1 MIDLETA
8 KEAAILTGIGMGT
21 AFGLL
26 VLLMVTIL
34 LVRQFFVQI
43 FDGLMGD
50 AAQSASTIGADSR
63 DKALAA
69 AIGVT
74 AALASQGRT
83 QNPAGDR

>member
-8 KEAAILTGIGMGT
+8 KEAAILTGIGLVT

-26 VLLMVTIL
+26 VFLMVTIV
-34 LVRQFFVQI
+34 LVRQLFVQF
-43 FDGLMGD
+43 FDRLVGD
-50 AAQSASTIGADSR
+50 TAQSPATVGADSR

-74 AALASQGRT
+74 AVLASQGRA

>member
-8 KEAAILTGIGMGT
+8 KEAAILTGIGLGT

-26 VLLMVTIL
+26 VFLMVTIVV
-34 LVRQFFVQI
+34 VRQLFVQI
-43 FDGLMGD
+43 FDRLVGD
-50 AAQSASTIGADSR
+50 RSQSLATVGAGSR

-74 AALASQGRT
+74 AVFSSQGRT